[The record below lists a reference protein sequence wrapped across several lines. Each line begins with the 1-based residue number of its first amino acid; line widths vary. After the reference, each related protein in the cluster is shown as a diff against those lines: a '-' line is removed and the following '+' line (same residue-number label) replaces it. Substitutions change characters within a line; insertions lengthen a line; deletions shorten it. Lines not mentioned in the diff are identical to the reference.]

1 MNNNF
6 LSRLFILKIK
16 RTNDIDHLKMDII
29 LILSANYFVCFVFIK
44 NLYMMDGV
52 KTELSV
58 FGVKTVAIL

>member
-44 NLYMMDGV
+44 NLYMMVGV